1 MATVS
6 VKLLDEEYPLSCA
19 EDEVDDL
26 TASAQALDERMRAIR
41 AAGKVFGVERIAV
54 LAALNI
60 AHDKLLRDR
69 QAEAAAVAVRS
80 LAERARS
87 ALERAA
93 GAA

>member
-6 VKLLDEEYPLSCA
+6 VKLLDEEYQLSCA

-26 TASAQALDERMRAIR
+26 TASAQVLDERMRAIR
-41 AAGKVFGVERIAV
+41 AAGKVFGVERIVV

-69 QAEAAAVAVRS
+69 QAAAAAEAVRS
-80 LAERARS
+80 LAGRARA
-87 ALERAA
+87 ALERTA
-93 GAA
+93 GTD